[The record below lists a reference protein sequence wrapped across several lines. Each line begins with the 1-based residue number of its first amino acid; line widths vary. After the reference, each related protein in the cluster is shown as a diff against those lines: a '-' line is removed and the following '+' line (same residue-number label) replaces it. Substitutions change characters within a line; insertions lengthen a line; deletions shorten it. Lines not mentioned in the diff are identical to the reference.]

1 MKKVFNSILCLALSL
16 LMALTSASVAFAKE
30 KVTPVILVHGLGAN
44 PVYENIG
51 TEEQKEIKNLGLGD
65 DLVSTLLDNEDL
77 ICEVLKIIEP
87 KRKVNDKKLI
97 NSLAKLVKNTPINC
111 TENGNVK
118 KGQGII
124 NYWTAPLS
132 KHRSYYKDA
141 TVAESAIARQLCR
154 EVGAKNVYCFNYDWR
169 QDICKTAKD
178 LNAYIKKIKKKT
190 GSKKVSLVG
199 CSLGGAVLSAYMDAY
214 KSKKDVKRY
223 VFVNPAIMGVDVS
236 RAYALDMK
244 FSKKSIIQYLD
255 CMESAYN
262 NGSSAA
268 LFRLIYALGDDR
280 IGYAADYL
288 NGFVKNKK
296 NVKSLFKKVIK
307 PWIGNIPSLWECI
320 PYNSFNK
327 AVKEMSKMG
336 VLDKTSGVYKKI
348 KKYHAVQGRAK
359 KNLKA
364 VKKSGAQVAIIA
376 SYGTMGIPATSKAYN
391 QTDVLIDTKYASAG
405 ATVAKY
411 SKKLS
416 KKNRKGKYVS
426 PDKVINAKTCALPD
440 NTWFLKDVQ
449 HMRFK
454 YNSDATKLVA
464 RLATGKVKSNIYAV
478 KRKYKI
484 AQFTKENSD
493 NKLVNV

>member
-1 MKKVFNSILCLALSL
+1 MKKILRNIFCVALAALMVFS
-16 LMALTSASVAFAKE
+16 SASVALAKT

-51 TEEQKEIKNLGLGD
+51 TENQKEIKNLGLGD
-65 DLVSTLLDNEDL
+65 DLASAILDNDDL
-77 ICEVLKIIEP
+77 ICEVLKMIEP

-97 NSLAKLVKNTPINC
+97 NALAKMVKDSPINC
-111 TENGNVK
+111 TANGNIR
-118 KGQGII
+118 KGQGVI
-124 NYWTAPLS
+124 NYWKNPLS

-154 EVGAKNVYCFNYDWR
+154 EVGAANVYCFNYDWR

-178 LNAYIKKIKKKT
+178 LNNYIKIIKKKT
-190 GSKKVSLVG
+190 HSSKVSLVG

-223 VFVNPAIMGVDVS
+223 VFVNPAIMGVDVA
-236 RAYALDMK
+236 RAYALDIK
-244 FSKKSIIQYLD
+244 FNKKSIINYLN
-255 CMESAYN
+255 CMEGAYN
-262 NGSSAA
+262 NGESAA
-268 LFRLIYALGDDR
+268 LFRLIYALGDVR
-280 IGYAADYL
+280 IGYAVDYL
-288 NGFVKNKK
+288 NGFVKSKK
-296 NVKSLFKKVIK
+296 NVKSLFTKVIK

-320 PYNSFNK
+320 PYSSYDK

-336 VLDKTSGVYKKI
+336 VLDKKSGVYKKI
-348 KKYHAVQGRAK
+348 KKYHGVQGRVK
-359 KNLKA
+359 KNIKA
-364 VKKSGAQVAIIA
+364 VKKAGASVAIIA
-376 SYGTMGIPATSKAYN
+376 SYGTMGIPATSKANN

-405 ATVAKY
+405 ATVASYGKTLLKR
-411 SKKLS
+411 S
-416 KKNRKGKYVS
+416 RKGKFVS
-426 PDKVINAKTCALPD
+426 NDKVINANTCALPK

-478 KRKYKI
+478 KKKYKI
-484 AQFTKENSD
+484 SQYTKENSD
-493 NKLVNV
+493 GKLVNV